1 MIRTI
6 ITSGVLAAGALAGLT
21 VTPGS
26 ADAHAPAVAPAYTP
40 VVRPGYHPPVGH
52 DWHHRV
58 RYQVLVRHR
67 GHWDVVD
74 TFRDRD
80 DARRLARHL
89 RHQGHEVDVRR
100 Q

>member
-6 ITSGVLAAGALAGLT
+6 LTSGVLAAGALAGLT
-21 VTPGS
+21 VTPSS
-26 ADAHAPAVAPAYTP
+26 ASAHPPAVAPAYTP

-52 DWHHRV
+52 DGHHRV
-58 RYQVLVRHR
+58 RFQVLVRHR
-67 GHWDVVD
+67 GHWDVVR

-80 DARRLARHL
+80 DARRLAHRL
-89 RHQGHEVDVRR
+89 RHQGYDVDVRR